1 MRDPVDIAFGVAVL
15 AAALFASGHAVI
27 YKRESRSAALWVV
40 LIWVMPA
47 LGPILYLLMGVNRV
61 QRRAARMRADMVRL
75 RAEPHVVAGEPS
87 GTHLAPLARM
97 LNNVVERPLVA
108 GNSIEELVDGAH
120 AYPAM
125 LEAIDRAQSSI
136 MLASYIFHGNGI
148 GAQFVEALIRAK
160 QRGVAVRVLADD
172 FAVRFTRSSPAKL
185 LRRAGVPFGVFNP
198 PLVPARLNAVHLRN
212 HRKILVVDGTI
223 GFTGGINI
231 DRRYWTPQP
240 LPADTG
246 APSRDLHFR
255 LRGPVVPQLAEVF
268 AEDWHFA
275 TGEELRGAPWFVP
288 CATAG
293 GVLARCIDDGPDE
306 SAEPLRWSMVAGL
319 NQAQRSVRIMTP
331 YFVPDSALITALDVT
346 AMRGVEVDIVLP
358 SISDLPHV
366 HWAAWGQLW
375 QVLERGCRVW
385 KSAGPFDHSKLM
397 VVDGAWTL
405 LGSANWDARSLRLN
419 FELNVECY
427 SIEFGARMEGL
438 VQARLNAAQ
447 QVTLDEINARP
458 LPVKLRDGA
467 ARLFA
472 PFL

>member
-1 MRDPVDIAFGVAVL
+1 MRDPLEIAFGAAVL
-15 AAALFASGHAVI
+15 TAALLASGHAVI

-61 QRRAARMRADMVRL
+61 QRRAARLRGDMVRH
-75 RAEPHVVAGEPS
+75 RTDPEATVGEPS

-97 LNNVVERPLVA
+97 LNNVIERPLA
-108 GNSIEELVDGAH
+108 PGNLVEPLVDGVQ

-125 LEAIDRAQSSI
+125 LEAIDSAQSSI
-136 MLASYIFHGNGI
+136 MLASYIYHGNGV
-148 GAQFVEALIRAK
+148 GAQFVDALTRAMR
-160 QRGVAVRVLADD
+160 RGVAVRVLVDD
-172 FAVRFTRSSPAKL
+172 VDVRFTWSSAYKP
-185 LRRAGVPFGVFNP
+185 LRRAGVPLGVFNP

-212 HRKILVVDGTI
+212 HRKILVVDGAV

-231 DRRYWTPQP
+231 DRRYWNP
-240 LPADTG
+240 D
-246 APSRDLHFR
+246 APDQAYRDLHFR
-255 LRGPVVPQLAEVF
+255 LRGPVVAQLAEVF
-268 AEDWHFA
+268 ADDWQFA
-275 TGEELRGAPWFVP
+275 TGEALRGAPWFVP
-288 CATAG
+288 LLPAG
-293 GVLARCIDDGPDE
+293 RVLARCIDDGPDE
-306 SAEPLRWSMVAGL
+306 GTEPLRWSMVAGL

-331 YFVPDSALITALDVT
+331 YFVPDSALITTLDVA

-358 SISDLPHV
+358 AESDLPHV

-385 KSAGPFDHSKLM
+385 SSPPPFDHSKLM

-427 SIEFGARMEGL
+427 SVEFGAYMEGL
-438 VQARLNAAQ
+438 VQARINAAQ
-447 QVTLDEINARP
+447 QVTLSDVNARP
-458 LPVKLRDGA
+458 LPIKLRDGA

>member
-1 MRDPVDIAFGVAVL
+1 
-15 AAALFASGHAVI
+15 
-27 YKRESRSAALWVV
+27 
-40 LIWVMPA
+40 
-47 LGPILYLLMGVNRV
+47 
-61 QRRAARMRADMVRL
+61 
-75 RAEPHVVAGEPS
+75 
-87 GTHLAPLARM
+87 M
-97 LNNVVERPLVA
+97 LNNVIERPLTP
-108 GNSIEELVDGAH
+108 GNAVEPLVDGVQ

-125 LEAIDRAQSSI
+125 LAAIESAQSSI

-172 FAVRFTRSSPAKL
+172 FAVRFTRSSPAKPL
-185 LRRAGVPFGVFNP
+185 QRAGVPFGVFNP

-240 LPADTG
+240 SPADTG

-447 QVTLDEINARP
+447 QVTLDEINARS